1 MRIAR
6 VPWLGL
12 IVTLALVALPAGAT
26 SIETWSANY
35 PLEAGG
41 VVSVA
46 NVQGSIAVEAWDRAE
61 VELTVSKTTEGHR
74 ESLASVE
81 IEVRSTPD
89 RFQVQTVYPGEMDE
103 PVAVDYRLRVPR
115 QVRLE
120 ELRTVNGN
128 IVVRNVEG
136 SVEARTLNGHIE
148 QTGVAG
154 NVSARS
160 VNGSVSVALRSL
172 PEPGGAVQLETI
184 NGDLQLLLP
193 SSADV
198 DLELSTVAGRIETT
212 FLLEAR
218 YVLGDTSVRARLGR
232 GSVAA
237 RMRTVRGNIF
247 LGRYE
252 DLL

>member
-1 MRIAR
+1 MRAAR
-6 VPWLGL
+6 VAWLGL
-12 IVTLALVALPAGAT
+12 MVALLSGGLPAGAT
-26 SIETWSANY
+26 SVETFTATY
-35 PLEAGG
+35 ALPAGAA
-41 VVSVA
+41 VSVA
-46 NVQGSIAVEAWDRAE
+46 NVQGSIAVEAWDRAA
-61 VELTVSKTTEGHR
+61 VELTVNKSTEGER
-74 ESLASVE
+74 AALADVE
-81 IEVRSTPD
+81 IEVRSDTD
-89 RFQVQTVYPGEMDE
+89 GFHVQTIYPGEME
-103 PVAVDYRLRVPR
+103 EAVAVDYRLRVPR
-115 QVRLE
+115 QARLE

-128 IVVRNVEG
+128 IEVRNVEG
-136 SVEARTLNGHIE
+136 AVEARTLNGHIE
-148 QTGVAG
+148 GTGLAG

-160 VNGSVSVALRSL
+160 VNGSVSVALRAL
-172 PEPGGAVQLETI
+172 PETGGTVQVETI

-232 GSVAA
+232 GSVSA